1 MRSISDR
8 RLGNLISI
16 LDRLEKEKEQKKTE
30 ERSKEHFQLT
40 LDKLWPLKSNEQQN

>member
-16 LDRLEKEKEQKKTE
+16 LDRFEKEKEQKKIE
-30 ERSKEHFQLT
+30 ERSQQHFQLT
-40 LDKLWPLKSNEQQN
+40 LEKLWPLKSSEQPS